1 MTGETA
7 LTAHHNCVGQDTAWT
22 TGSACRKPP
31 AHHDRHGVGY
41 LSSGSG
47 LCVVATDLQA
57 FVQLWSL
64 PQILALQQP
73 GQGDAQPDLTEAVMK
88 LSTAWV
94 KHNSILQPS
103 HSQLAAVLPCVVAAV
118 AACVRCCHKK
128 VGSCALGALLCLLSA
143 ASGAAESGSQQQLQ
157 ETVAAHAALLAYGA
171 LGALLVPSPL
181 PRLQKVSSVLLEL
194 AVLASQVDQSCM
206 PIQSLQHLCV
216 GGGMLA
222 AAPFVGQQPAATATA
237 GQAAATGPQATLHTW
252 LAKATQGFVPVP
264 LSAAEAADL
273 AAACAGLLVSTT
285 QHAGEGSSSSS
296 SRARQVPVSR
306 SYVAARRLKKRLR
319 DFAERHMRTC
329 AAQAQ

>member
-1 MTGETA
+1 
-7 LTAHHNCVGQDTAWT
+7 
-22 TGSACRKPP
+22 
-31 AHHDRHGVGY
+31 
-41 LSSGSG
+41 
-47 LCVVATDLQA
+47 
-57 FVQLWSL
+57 
-64 PQILALQQP
+64 
-73 GQGDAQPDLTEAVMK
+73 MK

-103 HSQLAAVLPCVVAAV
+103 TSQLAAVLPCVIAAV
-118 AACVRCCHKK
+118 AACARCCHKK
-128 VGSCALGALLCLLSA
+128 VGSCALSALLSLLSA

-194 AVLASQVDQSCM
+194 AMLASQVDQSCM
-206 PIQSLQHLCV
+206 PTQGLQHLCV

-222 AAPFVGQQPAATATA
+222 AGLFTGQQPPPTGACTGTT
-237 GQAAATGPQATLHTW
+237 QAAATGPQAILHVW
-252 LAKATQGFVPVP
+252 LAKATAGFVPVP
-264 LSAAEAADL
+264 LSATEAAEL
-273 AAACAGLLVSTT
+273 AAACAGLLVSTA
-285 QHAGEGSSSSS
+285 QHAGGGESSS
-296 SRARQVPVSR
+296 SRARQVPASR